1 VVTWCCTACY
11 PSIVDISEERTR
23 FIPEGKEDMMVL
35 WDGDEDVIWMKVY
48 NIIPTQRVFRRTSS
62 RVENPPSQV

>member
-48 NIIPTQRVFRRTSS
+48 NIIPTHREFL
-62 RVENPPSQV
+62 